1 MAEYGLIIPQGI
13 THIGKRVPE
22 FLEDSE
28 NGLPWMFRQL
38 LMRFNEHLKALNKQV
53 NELEEAIV
61 R

>member
-1 MAEYGLIIPQGI
+1 MAEYELIIPQDI

-38 LMRFNEHLKALNKQV
+38 LMRLHEHLKALNKQV
-53 NELEEAIV
+53 NELED
-61 R
+61 